1 MLLKGQFKEKQERK
15 GKNKNDRKGKEKG
28 KSGFRIFLQS
38 GVGQILK
45 DTKDR
50 KKE

>member
-1 MLLKGQFKEKQERK
+1 MIEEKK
-15 GKNKNDRKGKEKG
+15 K